1 MKAGARKKTVARKK
15 TAAAKAAAAIREKK
29 KAEKE
34 KQVDD
39 EEEAEDEQ
47 RKAEDDEEE
56 KTAAA
61 GRKKQV
67 DDEEEAEDGPLV
79 ISNIAILD
87 PSCQDHVWECLEGN
101 KKVACIVCSYKHDLG
116 KRKGLPWYRNKRP
129 FNAGQFCRK
138 CCRPEFNFYFVACN
152 RVREGECRTCQSI
165 AHSFNTLY

>member
-15 TAAAKAAAAIREKK
+15 TAAAKAAAAIRGKK

-47 RKAEDDEEE
+47 RKAEDEEEE
-56 KTAAA
+56 KTA
-61 GRKKQV
+61 
-67 DDEEEAEDGPLV
+67 EEQEGPLV

-116 KRKGLPWYRNKRP
+116 KRKGLLWYRNKKRP
-129 FNAGQFCRK
+129 ANAGHFCRK
-138 CCRPEFNFYFVACN
+138 CSRPEFNFYFVACN
-152 RVREGECRTCQSI
+152 RVREGESKTCQYI
-165 AHSFNTLY
+165 ARSFNTL

>member
-34 KQVDD
+34 
-39 EEEAEDEQ
+39 
-47 RKAEDDEEE
+47 
-56 KTAAA
+56 
-61 GRKKQV
+61 KQV

-116 KRKGLPWYRNKRP
+116 KRKGLLWYRNKKRP
-129 FNAGQFCRK
+129 ANAGHFCRK
-138 CCRPEFNFYFVACN
+138 CSIPEFNFYFVACN
-152 RVREGECRTCQSI
+152 RVREGESKTCQSI
-165 AHSFNTLY
+165 AHSFNTL